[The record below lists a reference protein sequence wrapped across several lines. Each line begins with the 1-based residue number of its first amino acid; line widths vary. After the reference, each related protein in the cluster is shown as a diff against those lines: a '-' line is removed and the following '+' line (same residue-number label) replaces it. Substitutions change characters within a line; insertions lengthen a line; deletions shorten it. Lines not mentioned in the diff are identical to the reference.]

1 VSASRSIAQRSAVSS
16 PTSPFTTSSRG
27 RRHKI
32 GTRSSKA
39 HRTCAHPTHSASY
52 ARQRSFSDALIT
64 KFQALGTSATVNDA
78 ADALIRTTQTEFP
91 IVDSAGRLRGVLTR
105 DAMIKALKER
115 GPDTP
120 VLEVMQADIP
130 TVPARSKLETALRS
144 LMAKRPVIG
153 VLTPRIVSSGF

>member
-1 VSASRSIAQRSAVSS
+1 MRA
-16 PTSPFTTSSRG
+16 
-27 RRHKI
+27 
-32 GTRSSKA
+32 
-39 HRTCAHPTHSASY
+39 
-52 ARQRSFSDALIT
+52 SDAFSKLRKATLVSDAMIT

>member
-1 VSASRSIAQRSAVSS
+1 M
-16 PTSPFTTSSRG
+16 
-27 RRHKI
+27 
-32 GTRSSKA
+32 
-39 HRTCAHPTHSASY
+39 
-52 ARQRSFSDALIT
+52 IT

-78 ADALIRTTQTEFP
+78 ADALIRTTQT
-91 IVDSAGRLRGVLTR
+91 DSAGRLRGVLTR

-144 LMAKRPVIG
+144 LMAKRR
-153 VLTPRIVSSGF
+153 LSAY